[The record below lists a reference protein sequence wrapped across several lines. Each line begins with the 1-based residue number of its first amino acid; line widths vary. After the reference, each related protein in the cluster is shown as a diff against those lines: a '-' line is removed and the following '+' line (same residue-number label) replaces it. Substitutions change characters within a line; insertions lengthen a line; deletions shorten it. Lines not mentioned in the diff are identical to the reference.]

1 MLLAL
6 QMGPGTRFTF
16 LAFGRFEDCCLVLSL
31 LKPVLILYEFIVKH
45 RIEFRVDAFSTEVVI
60 S

>member
-31 LKPVLILYEFIVKH
+31 LKPVLILYEFIH